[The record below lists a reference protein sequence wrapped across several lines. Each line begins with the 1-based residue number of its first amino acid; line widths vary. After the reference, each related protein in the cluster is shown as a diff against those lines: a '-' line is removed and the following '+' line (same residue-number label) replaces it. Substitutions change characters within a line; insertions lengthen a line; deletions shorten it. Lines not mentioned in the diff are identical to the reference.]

1 MPAGC
6 GELPNEGLGAR
17 STRAQGVGGPRP
29 HPLGRPSLG
38 RCGQEAGGD
47 RGEVLAHPGLD
58 RLWPGLSWTLNFCT

>member
-47 RGEVLAHPGLD
+47 REKF
-58 RLWPGLSWTLNFCT
+58 WPTQAWTGCGRG